1 MKGNSLKLTKF
12 FRLAIVAV
20 AYVSCS
26 AAAQADEWPEF
37 LGKSR
42 NGKSAETGLIDSFG
56 ADGPAVRW
64 RVPGGVGMSAIVVH
78 NDLAVTSWNA
88 EGKQWL
94 VALETASGKVRW
106 KAEMG
111 PAYKNPMGDGP
122 RSTPSIAGNRVY
134 AYSGEGTLMA
144 VELDTGEQRWRKDLM
159 QELSVKP
166 SEYGMSCSPLVI
178 DDRVIVQTGSDDA
191 AIVAVGTDDGK
202 LIWKSGSGH
211 AGYSSPVL
219 MDIEGAK
226 QVVSFSGTA
235 VMGIDPDSGKLLW
248 SYPFETDYG
257 CNTANPVSIDGGVF
271 ISSGENHGS
280 VLLDIKKDNGT
291 YSVSERWKSLDAKSV
306 MRNEWQTSIVL
317 GDYLYGFDNVGAAGP
332 VTHFSCIEAK
342 TGKALWQKSRFGK
355 GNMVYAD
362 GKFWITTIEGELV
375 IARADAKGMQELS
388 RVSLVEKNRQAITIS
403 NGYGYMRDDK
413 EVVCVGLKK

>member
-1 MKGNSLKLTKF
+1 M
-12 FRLAIVAV
+12 
-20 AYVSCS
+20 
-26 AAAQADEWPEF
+26 
-37 LGKSR
+37 
-42 NGKSAETGLIDSFG
+42 
-56 ADGPAVRW
+56 
-64 RVPGGVGMSAIVVH
+64 
-78 NDLAVTSWNA
+78 DLA
-88 EGKQWL
+88 
-94 VALETASGKVRW
+94 
-106 KAEMG
+106 
-111 PAYKNPMGDGP
+111 
-122 RSTPSIAGNRVY
+122 
-134 AYSGEGTLMA
+134 
-144 VELDTGEQRWRKDLM
+144 
-159 QELSVKP
+159 
-166 SEYGMSCSPLVI
+166 
-178 DDRVIVQTGSDDA
+178 
-191 AIVAVGTDDGK
+191 
-202 LIWKSGSGH
+202 
-211 AGYSSPVL
+211 
-219 MDIEGAK
+219 GAK

-257 CNTANPVSIDGGVF
+257 CNTASPVSIDGGVF

-280 VLLDIKKDNGT
+280 VLLDIKRDNGT

-403 NGYGYMRDDK
+403 DGYGYVRDDK

>member
-1 MKGNSLKLTKF
+1 MNLTEF

-20 AYVSCS
+20 AYVSCC
-26 AAAQADEWPEF
+26 AVAQADDWPEF

-56 ADGPAVRW
+56 ADGPSIRW
-64 RVPGGVGMSAIVVH
+64 RVPGGVGMSAIVVQ
-78 NDLAVTSWNA
+78 NDVAVTSWNA

-134 AYSGEGTLMA
+134 AYSGEGILMA
-144 VELDTGEQRWRKDLM
+144 VELATGKQRWRKDLM
-159 QELSVKP
+159 QELSAKP

-191 AIVAVGTDDGK
+191 AVVAVATDDGK

-219 MDIEGAK
+219 MDIAGAK
-226 QVVSFSGTA
+226 QVVSFSGTS

-257 CNTANPVSIDGGVF
+257 CNTASPVSIDGGVF

-332 VTHFSCIEAK
+332 VTHFS
-342 TGKALWQKSRFGK
+342 
-355 GNMVYAD
+355 
-362 GKFWITTIEGELV
+362 
-375 IARADAKGMQELS
+375 
-388 RVSLVEKNRQAITIS
+388 
-403 NGYGYMRDDK
+403 
-413 EVVCVGLKK
+413 

>member
-1 MKGNSLKLTKF
+1 MKLTKF
-12 FRLAIVAV
+12 FTLAIVAI
-20 AYVSCS
+20 AYVSGC
-26 AAAQADEWPEF
+26 AVANADDWPEF

-42 NGKSAETGLIDSFG
+42 SGKSDEAGLIDAFG
-56 ADGPAVRW
+56 ADGPAIRW
-64 RVPGGVGMSAIVVH
+64 RVLGGVGMSAIVVQ
-78 NDLAVTSWNA
+78 DDVAVTSWNA

-94 VALETASGKVRW
+94 VALETTSGKVRW

-122 RSTPSIAGNRVY
+122 RSTPSIAGSRVY
-134 AYSGEGTLMA
+134 AYSGEGILIA
-144 VELDTGEQRWRKDLM
+144 VELATGKQRWRKDLM
-159 QELSVKP
+159 QELLAKP

-191 AIVAVGTDDGK
+191 AVVAVATEDGK

-219 MDIEGAK
+219 MDIAGAK

-257 CNTANPVSIDGGVF
+257 CNTASPVSIDGGVF

-280 VLLDIKKDNGT
+280 VLLDIKSDNGT

-388 RVSLVEKNRQAITIS
+388 RVSLVEKNRQTITIS
-403 NGYGYMRDDK
+403 DGYGYMRDDK